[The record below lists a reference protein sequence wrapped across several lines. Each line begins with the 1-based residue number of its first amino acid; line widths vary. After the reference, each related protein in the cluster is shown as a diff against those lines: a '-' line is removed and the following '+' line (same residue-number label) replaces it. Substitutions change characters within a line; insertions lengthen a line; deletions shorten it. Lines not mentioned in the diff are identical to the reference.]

1 MIILLELKVTEH
13 FDSAHYLREYPG
25 KCKNVHGHTWYVD
38 VVIKGKH
45 LDNTGILIDFSDL
58 KELVR
63 NLIKPYDHQL
73 LNEIAPFDTVNPSS
87 ENLAKYFYYELKKI
101 LSDKPISLVRV
112 TVSESPTTA
121 ASYYE

>member
-25 KCKNVHGHTWYVD
+25 KCRNVHGHTWYIE

-63 NLIKPYDHQL
+63 DLIKPFDHQL

-87 ENLAKYFYYELKKI
+87 ENLAKYFYYEMKKI

>member
-25 KCKNVHGHTWYVD
+25 KCKNVHGHTWYIE

-63 NLIKPYDHQL
+63 DLIKPFDHQL

-87 ENLAKYFYYELKKI
+87 ENLAKYFYYEMKKI